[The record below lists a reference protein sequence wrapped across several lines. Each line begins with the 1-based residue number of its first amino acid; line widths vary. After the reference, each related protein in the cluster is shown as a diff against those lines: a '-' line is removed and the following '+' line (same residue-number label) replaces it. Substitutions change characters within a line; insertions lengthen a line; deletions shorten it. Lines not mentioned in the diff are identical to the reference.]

1 MFLIAIL
8 ADWVGAVVASV
19 NVQVG
24 FQRFLNLGNL
34 WKPLK
39 TQEPRNLDTH
49 VPFPRNLTNIYM
61 VGTMETY
68 RNLINLL
75 IKNFTKEFQRISM
88 YVKREKMII

>member
-1 MFLIAIL
+1 M
-8 ADWVGAVVASV
+8 
-19 NVQVG
+19 QVG

-34 WKPLK
+34 WKPPK
-39 TQEPRNLDTH
+39 TQEPGNLDTH
-49 VPFPRNLTNIYM
+49 VPFPGNLTNIYM

-75 IKNFTKEFQRISM
+75 IKFTKEFQHISM